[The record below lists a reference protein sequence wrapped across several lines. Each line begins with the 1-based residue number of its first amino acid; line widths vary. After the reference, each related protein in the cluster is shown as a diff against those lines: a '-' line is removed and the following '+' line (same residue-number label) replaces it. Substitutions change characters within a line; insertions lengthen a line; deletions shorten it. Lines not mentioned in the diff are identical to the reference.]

1 MMKGIFVLICMVIG
15 LSIIYESESRLVNFF
30 YWTSHNQIPIQ
41 NQNQNQNKKF
51 TGKFLH
57 ITDLH
62 IDPDYTYPSD
72 PTKFCH
78 RKSHDSSKNTGGK
91 FGALGDLGQEGCDSP
106 LELINETFEYI
117 NKNFRDVDFVIY
129 TGDTVRHNF
138 DPYYKLSKED
148 VLDDHRRAV
157 SHFMNTFDSKRTKI
171 IPTLGN
177 NDEWAHNVLPA
188 GPNALLN
195 NITEIWSPY
204 DLNLTSDFTIGG
216 YFRQDIHP
224 KLSILSLNSMYFY
237 TENPEIND
245 CNKRSSP
252 GAKQLKWLKSQL
264 KSARKEHRNVYIMQ
278 HVPPLYIQGQA
289 VYYPTCLHG
298 YVQLIGQYSDIIY
311 GHFTGHTD
319 QDTLTFITASR
330 KHKKRKYKLVLV
342 KGTERPSKK
351 LGKTYKNVV
360 LVLNN
365 APSVVTVHNPAFR
378 IYEYSTHTED
388 FGTLLDYTQYY
399 TNLTEANEKGK
410 LRWDI
415 EYKARDFY
423 KISKLRS
430 KDWAKVFHRFK
441 KPDRELWEKYVKHVN
456 VSGT

>member
-1 MMKGIFVLICMVIG
+1 MKKCIFVLICMVIG

-41 NQNQNQNKKF
+41 NQNQNQKYS
-51 TGKFLH
+51 GKFLH

-62 IDPDYTYPSD
+62 IDPIYTYPSD

-91 FGALGDLGQEGCDSP
+91 FGALGDLGQEGCDTP
-106 LELINETFEYI
+106 LELIKETFEYI

-138 DPYYKLSKED
+138 DPYNTLSKED
-148 VLDDHRRAV
+148 VLNDHRLAV
-157 SHFMNTFDSKRTKI
+157 SNFMNTFDSKRTKI

-177 NDEWAHNVLPA
+177 NDEWEHNLLSP

-195 NITEIWSPY
+195 NITEIWSPLG
-204 DLNLTSDFTIGG
+204 LNLTSDFTIGG
-216 YFRQDIHP
+216 YFRQDINP

-237 TENPEIND
+237 TENPLVND

-278 HVPPLYIQGQA
+278 HVPPLYIQGQE

-298 YVQLIGQYSDIIY
+298 YVQLIGKYSDIIY

-319 QDTLTFITASR
+319 QDTLTFVTASR
-330 KHKKRKYKLVLV
+330 KHKKRKYKLVLF
-342 KGTERPSKK
+342 KGTERLDELSKTHDK
-351 LGKTYKNVV
+351 VV

-365 APSVVTVHNPAFR
+365 APSVVPVHNPTFR
-378 IYEYSTHTED
+378 IYKYSTDTKD

-399 TNLTEANEKGK
+399 TNLTEANEKGELK
-410 LRWDI
+410 WEI

-441 KPDRELWEKYVKHVN
+441 KPDHKLWEKYVKHVN
-456 VSGT
+456 VSGP